1 MTEEQKKHL
10 ETLTNKVRIQRL
22 EIMHEAGLEC
32 RIESDEQIG
41 ILKWRVNELEKGA
54 GKCAGKCAGKRAGK
68 IEELLERCYASHT
81 DFEKDSKRVN
91 AYGQETLNDFD
102 LGECKGWINAMEF
115 VIFNL
120 EKIKK
125 EEV

>member
-1 MTEEQKKHL
+1 MNEIEK
-10 ETLTNKVRIQRL
+10 LT
-22 EIMHEAGLEC
+22 
-32 RIESDEQIG
+32 
-41 ILKWRVNELEKGA
+41 ELEKRISDLEREEYKNWKRISELEKDA
-54 GKCAGKCAGKRAGK
+54 GKSAGNSAGK

-125 EEV
+125 EDV